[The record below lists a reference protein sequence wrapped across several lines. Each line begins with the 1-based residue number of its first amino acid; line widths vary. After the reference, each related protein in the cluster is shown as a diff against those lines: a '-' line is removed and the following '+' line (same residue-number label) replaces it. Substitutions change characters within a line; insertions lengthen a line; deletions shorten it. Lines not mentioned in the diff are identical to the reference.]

1 MTTDTPTQ
9 ADRLLRLDEAAEALQ
24 VSDSTIR
31 RLVRDKELKVVRIGR
46 AVRVR
51 PEDLEAFIRDRLAT
65 EE

>member
-1 MTTDTPTQ
+1 MTTDTATQ

-51 PEDLEAFIRDRLAT
+51 PEDLEAFIQERLAT

>member
-51 PEDLEAFIRDRLAT
+51 PEDLEAFIRDRVT
-65 EE
+65 VEE